1 MQSAPA
7 SAGPTTNS
15 QLKLAGLVLVSAA
28 VLYLCYRILLP
39 FFPALTWA
47 VALTVVARP
56 LHRLL
61 ERYTKRSTVSALLT
75 VIVITVLLVLPVAF
89 VTEQVVSEAV
99 NVVQQVQSPEFRV
112 RIEHALAAH
121 TKVANALE
129 WIQGRIDL
137 GEKAQSLAGAAGA
150 AVPGVFAGS
159 LAGLTQ
165 LFVALFTVFFFLRD
179 FDYFRASIVA
189 LLPLSKADSHAVLE
203 RVQQTIDAS
212 LRGRVLIAILQGGL
226 GGLMFWLLGLPAP
239 LLWGTV
245 MTLFALV
252 PMLGAFIVWVPAA
265 LFLVLSGHPGKAVV
279 LGLWGILVIGVA
291 DNLLYPV
298 LVGRGIR
305 MHTIWIFFSVLG
317 GVAAFGASGLVV
329 GPVIFAIADALL
341 EVWTRR
347 SAAAATA

>member
-1 MQSAPA
+1 
-7 SAGPTTNS
+7 
-15 QLKLAGLVLVSAA
+15 
-28 VLYLCYRILLP
+28 
-39 FFPALTWA
+39 
-47 VALTVVARP
+47 
-56 LHRLL
+56 
-61 ERYTKRSTVSALLT
+61 
-75 VIVITVLLVLPVAF
+75 
-89 VTEQVVSEAV
+89 
-99 NVVQQVQSPEFRV
+99 
-112 RIEHALAAH
+112 
-121 TKVANALE
+121 
-129 WIQGRIDL
+129 
-137 GEKAQSLAGAAGA
+137 
-150 AVPGVFAGS
+150 VFAGS

-179 FDYFRASIVA
+179 FDYFRSGLIS

-212 LRGRVLIAILQGGL
+212 LRGRVLIAMLQGGL

-265 LFLVLSGHPGKAVV
+265 LFLALTGHPGKALV
-279 LGLWGILVIGVA
+279 LALWGTLVIGVA

-305 MHTIWIFFSVLG
+305 LHTIWIFFAVLG

-329 GPVIFAIADALL
+329 GPVIFAIADALI

-347 SAAAATA
+347 TTATAA